1 MIKKIGIVGG
11 DLRIIR
17 LTQILAKDDYSI
29 YTYGLEKYIFKEE
42 NIIKCSSI
50 EEICNN
56 CNSIISGVPF
66 SKDGKYIDTPFS
78 YENIDINNFI
88 RNLNDKTLIA
98 GAIENTQEEILNSNN
113 CTIIDLLKIE
123 ELTVLNVIPTIEGAL
138 QVAINETE
146 ISLNSSKCLILGFG
160 RIGKLLS
167 KSLKSLGADVYC
179 VARKES
185 DIAWIKAYG
194 FNPIHLSSLDSYLS
208 KKYDLYAVSNW
219 FTKTQSIRLEKMGV
233 LKYFKKIY
241 GADINYYKPDKRVFD
256 DILKDYNKEDCIS
269 IGDSLKNDVEL
280 PISLGMNALWKTKE
294 KSSKYQTFDDLT
306 ELMQLL

>member
-17 LTQILAKDDYSI
+17 LAQILTKEDYFI
-29 YTYGLEKYIFKEE
+29 YTYGLEKYSFKEE

-50 EEICNN
+50 EEIFNN

-78 YENIDINNFI
+78 YEKIDINHFTKTIN
-88 RNLNDKTLIA
+88 NTTLIA
-98 GAIENTQEEILNSNN
+98 GAIGNTLEEILNNNN

-146 ISLNSSKCLILGFG
+146 ITLNSSKCLILGFG

-194 FNPIHLSSLDSYLS
+194 FNPIYLNNLDSCLS
-208 KKYDLYAVSNW
+208 KKYDIIFNTVPAIILN
-219 FTKTQSIRLEKMGV
+219 KERLEIIKNTKPLIIELASKPWGV
-233 LKYFKKIY
+233 DFDYADKI
-241 GADINYYKPDKRVFD
+241 GIKVIKAQGLPGKVAPQTSAINIRN
-256 DILKDYNKEDCIS
+256 ILK
-269 IGDSLKNDVEL
+269 
-280 PISLGMNALWKTKE
+280 E
-294 KSSKYQTFDDLT
+294 KGY
-306 ELMQLL
+306 

>member
-17 LTQILAKDDYSI
+17 LAQIFAKDDYSI

-78 YENIDINNFI
+78 YEKIDINNFI
-88 RNLNDKTLIA
+88 GNLNDKTLIA

-123 ELTVLNVIPTIEGAL
+123 ELTVLNIIPTIEGAL

-146 ISLNSSKCLILGFG
+146 ITLNSSKCLILGFG

-208 KKYDLYAVSNW
+208 KKYDIIFNTVPAIILN
-219 FTKTQSIRLEKMGV
+219 KGRLEIIKNTKPLIIELASKPWGV
-233 LKYFKKIY
+233 DFSYAEKI
-241 GADINYYKPDKRVFD
+241 GIKVIKAQGLPGKVAPQTSAINIRN
-256 DILKDYNKEDCIS
+256 ILK
-269 IGDSLKNDVEL
+269 
-280 PISLGMNALWKTKE
+280 E
-294 KSSKYQTFDDLT
+294 KGY
-306 ELMQLL
+306 